1 MSQSDATIVQRDQ
14 FARFVGIEL
23 VEVKPG
29 WALLKMRVKPHH
41 LNGIGIVQ
49 GGAIFTLADTAFA
62 TACNSRGA
70 TTVAIHADISFVK
83 AAHGP
88 VLWAEATDI
97 KDAKVG
103 VYEVKV
109 SEGDEH
115 GGKEIV
121 AAFHGVSYQLH
132 KKSPGASHG

>member
-1 MSQSDATIVQRDQ
+1 MNQADASIVQRDQ
-14 FARFVGIEL
+14 FARFVGVEII
-23 VEVKPG
+23 EVKPG
-29 WALLKMRVKPHH
+29 WARLKLPVKPHH

-49 GGAIFTLADTAFA
+49 GGALFTLADTAFA
-62 TACNSRGA
+62 AACNSRGA

-103 VYEVKV
+103 VYEVKIF
-109 SEGDEH
+109 EGDDH
-115 GGKEIV
+115 GGQELV

-132 KKSPGASHG
+132 KKSLGGSRG

>member
-1 MSQSDATIVQRDQ
+1 LIKGDDSIVQKDQ
-14 FARFVGIEL
+14 FARLVG
-23 VEVKPG
+23 VEIIDVKPG
-29 WALLKMRVKPHH
+29 RARLKLPVRPHH

-49 GGAIFTLADTAFA
+49 GGAMFTLADTAFA
-62 TACNSRGA
+62 AACNSRGA

-83 AAHGP
+83 AARGP
-88 VLWAEATDI
+88 VLWAEAVDI

-109 SEGDEH
+109 MEGDDS

-121 AAFHGVSYQLH
+121 AVFQGVSYQL
-132 KKSPGASHG
+132 KPQPAKDGR